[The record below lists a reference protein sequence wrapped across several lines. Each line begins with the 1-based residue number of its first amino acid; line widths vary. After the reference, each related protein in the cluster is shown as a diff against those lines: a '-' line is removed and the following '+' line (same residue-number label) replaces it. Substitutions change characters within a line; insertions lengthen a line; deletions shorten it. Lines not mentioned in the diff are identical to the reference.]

1 MDISNRGLD
10 MGEFFRS
17 GSSAISQ
24 RGEQLQQK
32 MHAMMNKK
40 EVSPQDMV
48 MINFELGQYNALMES
63 LSSVSKSLT
72 DTLKSLSQRSG

>member
-10 MGEFFRS
+10 LGEFFRT
-17 GSSAISQ
+17 GSNAIAE
-24 RGEQLQQK
+24 RGEKLQQDMK
-32 MHAMMNKK
+32 TLMSKK

-48 MINFELGQYNALMES
+48 MINFEMGQYNALMES
-63 LSSVSKSLT
+63 LSSMSKSLT